1 MESRTPLPGVNERDG
16 SVLGCGRMS
25 CFGGRLVDQ
34 PRLLIF
40 SAARGGREVCVM
52 IGAVDVAIRYR
63 NLNSHAKFIPFSS
76 ICGHDFS
83 SSSYSQRLRIVS
95 RIISHPGRFTC

>member
-52 IGAVDVAIRYR
+52 IGAVDGRCDQISKPEFSRQV
-63 NLNSHAKFIPFSS
+63 HPFFQHLWS
-76 ICGHDFS
+76 
-83 SSSYSQRLRIVS
+83 
-95 RIISHPGRFTC
+95 

>member
-1 MESRTPLPGVNERDG
+1 
-16 SVLGCGRMS
+16 
-25 CFGGRLVDQ
+25 
-34 PRLLIF
+34 
-40 SAARGGREVCVM
+40 M

-83 SSSYSQRLRIVS
+83 SSYSQRLRIVS
-95 RIISHPGRFTC
+95 RIISSREIYVLDLPLASNHKL